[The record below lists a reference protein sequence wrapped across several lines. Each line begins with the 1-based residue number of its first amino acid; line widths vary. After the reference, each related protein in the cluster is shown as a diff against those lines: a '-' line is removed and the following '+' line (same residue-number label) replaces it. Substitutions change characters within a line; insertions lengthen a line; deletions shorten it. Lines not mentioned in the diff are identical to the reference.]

1 MENYYYELK
10 YVNGEETVVHKFPSD
25 LTAYQLALQLGDFLR
40 GCSWADDMVNS
51 ILKLDEEEDDV

>member
-10 YVNGEETVVHKFPSD
+10 CVHDKETVVHKFPSD

-40 GCSWADDMVNS
+40 GCSWTDNQVKS